1 MNQREPCLV
10 TMDHPDRKRLKIVP
24 RFLWEMLWATMS
36 FWAIVGP
43 LWVMWAVVSRF
54 VHVPDLF
61 SFSIAE
67 ALWPFGF
74 LGVTGVCFVWL
85 WLRGYIRFTGE

>member
-1 MNQREPCLV
+1 MNKREPCLL
-10 TMDHPDRKRLKIVP
+10 TKDHPDRSTPPIVP
-24 RFLWEMLWATMS
+24 RLLWEMLWATMS

-54 VHVPDLF
+54 VDVPDLF
-61 SFSIAE
+61 SFPIEE

-74 LGVTGVCFVWL
+74 LGVIGVSFVWL
-85 WLRGYIRFTGE
+85 WLRGYIKFAGE